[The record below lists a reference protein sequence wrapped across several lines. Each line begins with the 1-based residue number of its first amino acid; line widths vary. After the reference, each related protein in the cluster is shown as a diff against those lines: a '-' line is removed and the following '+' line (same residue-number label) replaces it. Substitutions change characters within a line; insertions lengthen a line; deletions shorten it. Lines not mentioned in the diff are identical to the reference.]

1 MQDQKLRPEIP
12 EPPRERKLRGGSI
25 FCGIRFG
32 GAGAIACAE
41 AARIRI
47 SRSLVLLGSLTL
59 LTVTPAEA
67 QVSNPT
73 ASAKSPLQ
81 EHYEAAQSFQA
92 SGNLQGAAVE
102 YRLFVAE
109 ALHRLAGARASIGD
123 FAKALPLFDEALN
136 LAPSDVDLR
145 VDYAE
150 ACRHAGDLQKAKL
163 LAQGAV
169 DAESG
174 NAKAHL
180 VLGRTLSQLGDVA
193 AATQQ
198 FEAAVAIQPT
208 FDNGYTLATAYL
220 QAKDEPNA
228 TRVFSEMLT
237 AFGDSPEIH
246 MKFGSAY
253 GTAGYP
259 NQSIEEFKK
268 VIAKNDKYP
277 GAHYSLG
284 AAYLVGLSDAI
295 YPEAA
300 EEFRKELELNPND
313 YNSHFQLGSI
323 ELKQHKLPEA
333 QADLSRAT
341 ELDPKNPDAYVSLGQ
356 LYNELNRPSD
366 AEAALR
372 KAIALTSDVS
382 RNHYQVQRAHY
393 LLARLLLQSGRQDEG
408 KAEMQVSQELMQKSV
423 LQNQGKDPGAGEN
436 AEAAAP
442 DAPVAAAPD
451 ASLIAAKEPP
461 ADPAMVKQVES
472 FENQLGPAVADAYN
486 NLGAIAA
493 GNNDFETALGYFQR
507 AFDWKPA
514 LDGLDFNWGKAAFL
528 ANQFDQAV
536 GPLGRLLQA
545 HPDDPWARTALGTSF
560 FKLKRYGEA
569 LKTLQP
575 MESKL
580 DADPQLGSIYAVC
593 LVKTGE
599 YDRGVGQLQALAK
612 KNPEDAGTHEVLGEA
627 LASHGDFK
635 NAAEELRSAVR
646 LDPESAVAKYNL
658 ASTLIE
664 LHENDEAQALLL
676 ELAKTGWQNPHV
688 YYSLGKLQ
696 LERGE
701 VKAAIADLETAA
713 KLSPNS
719 GPIHHELAEA
729 YRQDSRTEDA
739 DREMKLYEALRNDP
753 AKSGGAAKPE

>member
-1 MQDQKLRPEIP
+1 MQDQKLRLEIP
-12 EPPRERKLRGGSI
+12 EPPRGRKLRGGSA
-25 FCGIRFG
+25 FCGTGFRGPGNFARTEATSIKIPCSLALFG
-32 GAGAIACAE
+32 A
-41 AARIRI
+41 
-47 SRSLVLLGSLTL
+47 LTL
-59 LTVTPAEA
+59 LIVAPAGA

-73 ASAKSPLQ
+73 ASVKSPLQ
-81 EHYEAAQSFQA
+81 QHYEAAQNFQSA
-92 SGNLQGAAVE
+92 GNLPGAAVE
-102 YRLFVAE
+102 YRLFLAE
-109 ALHRLAGARASIGD
+109 ALHRVAGARASIRD
-123 FAKALPLFDEALN
+123 FAKALPLFNEGLS

-150 ACRHAGDLQKAKL
+150 ACRQAGDLQKAKS
-163 LAQGAV
+163 LAQAAV
-169 DAESG
+169 DADSS

-180 VLGRTLSQLGDVA
+180 VLGRTLAQLSEIA

-198 FEAAVAIQPT
+198 FEAAVAIEPS

-220 QAKDEPNA
+220 QEKDEPNA

-237 AFGDSPEIH
+237 GLGDSPEIH

-253 GTAGYP
+253 GAAGYP
-259 NQSIEEFKK
+259 NQAIEEFKK
-268 VIAKNDKYP
+268 VIAKDDKYP

-300 EEFRKELELNPND
+300 EEFRKELEINPND
-313 YNSHFQLGSI
+313 YNSHFQLGYI
-323 ELKQHKLPEA
+323 ELSQHRLPEA
-333 QADLSRAT
+333 EHELSRAA
-341 ELDPKNPDAYVSLGQ
+341 ELDPKSPDPFVSLGQ
-356 LYNELNRPSD
+356 LYVELNRTPD

-372 KAIALTSDVS
+372 KAIALTSDAS

-408 KAEMQVSQELMQKSV
+408 KAEMQVSQELLQKSV
-423 LQNQGKDPGAGEN
+423 LRNQGKDPGAGEN
-436 AEAAAP
+436 IDAASPEPPKVEAKKPPPDPAAA
-442 DAPVAAAPD
+442 
-451 ASLIAAKEPP
+451 
-461 ADPAMVKQVES
+461 KQVES
-472 FENQLGPAVADAYN
+472 FENQIAPAVADAYN

-493 GNNDFETALGYFQR
+493 GDNDFASALEYFHK

-545 HPDDPWARTALGTSF
+545 HPDDLWARSALGTSF
-560 FKLKRYGEA
+560 FELKKYGEA
-569 LKTLQP
+569 LKILQP
-575 MESKL
+575 MESQL
-580 DADPQLGSIYAVC
+580 NTDPQLASIYAVC

-599 YDRGVGQLQALAK
+599 YDRGIGQLQALERKDPSVA
-612 KNPEDAGTHEVLGEA
+612 ARHEVLGEA
-627 LASHGDFK
+627 FAGHGDFK
-635 NAAEELRSAVR
+635 NAAEELHTAVR
-646 LDPESAVAKYNL
+646 LDPQNAVAKYNL

-664 LHENDEAQALLL
+664 LHESDEAQALLL
-676 ELAKTGWQNPHV
+676 DLVKTGWQNPHV

-729 YRQDSRTEDA
+729 YRQDSRKEDA
-739 DREMKLYEALRNDP
+739 DREMKLYEALRNGP
-753 AKSGGAAKPE
+753 GKSGDAAKPE

>member
-1 MQDQKLRPEIP
+1 VIQDQKTRPQIY

-25 FCGIRFG
+25 FCGIKFG
-32 GAGAIACAE
+32 SAGTIGCAE
-41 AARIRI
+41 AARVRI
-47 SRSLVLLGSLTL
+47 SRSLVLLGSFAL
-59 LTVTPAEA
+59 LTVITAQA

-73 ASAKSPLQ
+73 APGRNPLQ
-81 EHYEAAQSFQA
+81 QHYEAAQSFQA
-92 SGNLQGAAVE
+92 SGNLPGAAVE

-109 ALHRLAGARASIGD
+109 ALHRIAGAHASIAD

-150 ACRHAGDLQKAKL
+150 VCRQAGDLPKARL

-180 VLGRTLSQLGDVA
+180 VLGRTLSQLGNVA

-198 FEAAVAIQPT
+198 FEAAVVIQPT

-313 YNSHFQLGSI
+313 YNSHFQLGAI

-356 LYNELNRPSD
+356 LYNELNRTSD

-372 KAIALTSDVS
+372 KAIALTTDVS

-408 KAEMQVSQELMQKSV
+408 KAEMQISQELMQKSV
-423 LQNQGKDPGAGEN
+423 LQNQGKDPGAGQD

-442 DAPVAAAPD
+442 DAPVAAA
-451 ASLIAAKEPP
+451 KEAPG
-461 ADPAMVKQVES
+461 APAMVKQVES
-472 FENQLGPAVADAYN
+472 FESQLGPAVADAYN

-493 GNNDFETALGYFQR
+493 GNNDFASALGYFQK

-514 LDGLDFNWGKAAFL
+514 LDGLDFNWGKAAVL

-545 HPDDPWARTALGTSF
+545 HPDNPWARTALGTSF

-580 DADPQLGSIYAVC
+580 DGDPQLGSIYAVC

-599 YDRGVGQLQALAK
+599 YDRGVAQLQTLAK
-612 KNPEDAGTHEVLGEA
+612 KDPDAAATHEVLGEA
-627 LASHGDFK
+627 LAGHGDFK
-635 NAAEELRSAVR
+635 NAAEELRAAVR

-664 LHENDEAQALLL
+664 LHENDEAQELLL
-676 ELAKTGWQNPHV
+676 DLAKTGWQNPHV

-696 LERGE
+696 LGRGD

-729 YRQDSRTEDA
+729 YRQDSRNADA
-739 DREMKLYEALRNDP
+739 DREMKLYEALKSDP

>member
-1 MQDQKLRPEIP
+1 MQDQKTRPQIH
-12 EPPRERKLRGGSI
+12 EPPRERKLRGGLI
-25 FCGIRFG
+25 FCGIGFE
-32 GAGAIACAE
+32 GAGATACAT
-41 AARIRI
+41 AARIGI
-47 SRSLVLLGSLTL
+47 FRSLVVLGSLAL

-67 QVSNPT
+67 QVSNPP

-81 EHYEAAQSFQA
+81 QHYEAAQSSQA
-92 SGNLQGAAVE
+92 SGNLQAAAVE
-102 YRLFVAE
+102 YRLFVVE
-109 ALHRLAGARASIGD
+109 ALHRIAGAHASIRD
-123 FAKALPLFDEALN
+123 FARALPLFDEGLN
-136 LAPSDVDLR
+136 LVPSDVDLR

-150 ACRHAGDLQKAKL
+150 VCRQAGDLAKAKL

-174 NAKAHL
+174 NARAHL
-180 VLGRTLSQLGDVA
+180 VLGRTLVQLNEVA

-198 FEAAVAIQPT
+198 FEAVVAIQPT

-220 QAKDEPNA
+220 QGKDEPNA

-341 ELDPKNPDAYVSLGQ
+341 QLDPQNPDAYVSLGQ

-372 KAIALTSDVS
+372 KAIALTTDVS
-382 RNHYQVQRAHY
+382 RNHYQIQRAHY

-408 KAEMQVSQELMQKSV
+408 KAEMQISQELMEKSV
-423 LQNQGKDPGAGEN
+423 LRNQGKDPGAGED
-436 AEAAAP
+436 AETAAP
-442 DAPVAAAPD
+442 DAPVAAA
-451 ASLIAAKEPP
+451 KEAPP
-461 ADPAMVKQVES
+461 DPAMVKQVGS
-472 FENQLGPAVADAYN
+472 FEKQLGPAVADAYN

-493 GNNDFETALGYFQR
+493 GNNDFATALLYFQK
-507 AFDWKPA
+507 AFDWKPN

-580 DADPQLGSIYAVC
+580 DADPALGSIYAVC

-599 YDRGVGQLQALAK
+599 YDKGVGQLQTLAK
-612 KNPEDAGTHEVLGEA
+612 KDPDDAATHEVLGEA
-627 LASHGDFK
+627 LAGHGDFK
-635 NAAEELRSAVR
+635 NAAEELRAAVR

-676 ELAKTGWQNPHV
+676 DLAKTGWQNPHV

-713 KLSPNS
+713 RLSPNS

-729 YRQDSRTEDA
+729 YRQDSRKEDA
-739 DREMKLYEALRNDP
+739 DREMKLYEVLRNDP

>member
-1 MQDQKLRPEIP
+1 MQDQKTRPQIY
-12 EPPRERKLRGGSI
+12 EPPRERKLRGGS
-25 FCGIRFG
+25 FFLG
-32 GAGAIACAE
+32 GSF
-41 AARIRI
+41 RI
-47 SRSLVLLGSLTL
+47 SIPGSLVLLFT
-59 LTVTPAEA
+59 LTVASAGA

-81 EHYEAAQSFQA
+81 QHYEAAQSFQA

-109 ALHRLAGARASIGD
+109 ALHRIAVARASIGD
-123 FAKALPLFDEALN
+123 FAKALPLFDEALE

-150 ACRHAGDLQKAKL
+150 ACRHAGDMQKAKS

-174 NAKAHL
+174 NVKAHL
-180 VLGRTLSQLGDVA
+180 VLGRTLLQLNEVA

-208 FDNGYTLATAYL
+208 FDNGYNLATAYL
-220 QAKDEPNA
+220 QGKDEPNA

-253 GTAGYP
+253 GAAGYP

-300 EEFRKELELNPND
+300 EEFRKELELNPSD
-313 YNSHFQLGSI
+313 YNSHFHLGYI
-323 ELKQHKLPEA
+323 ELSQHKLPEA

-341 ELDPKNPDAYVSLGQ
+341 ELDPKNPDAYISLGQ

-372 KAIALTSDVS
+372 KAIALTTDVS

-393 LLARLLLQSGRQDEG
+393 LLARLLLQSGRPDEG
-408 KAEMQVSQELMQKSV
+408 KAEMQISQELMQKSV
-423 LQNQGKDPGAGEN
+423 LRNQGKDPGTGED
-436 AEAAAP
+436 AAAAAP
-442 DAPVAAAPD
+442 DAPVT
-451 ASLIAAKEPP
+451 AAKEPP
-461 ADPAMVKQVES
+461 VDPAMVKQVES

-493 GNNDFETALGYFQR
+493 GNNDFATALGYFQK
-507 AFDWKPA
+507 AFDWKPN

-545 HPDDPWARTALGTSF
+545 HPDDPWARTALGTTF

-599 YDRGVGQLQALAK
+599 YDKGVGQLQALAK
-612 KNPEDAGTHEVLGEA
+612 KNPDDAATHEVLGEA
-627 LASHGDFK
+627 LAGHGDFK
-635 NAAEELRSAVR
+635 NAAEELRAAVR

-729 YRQDSRTEDA
+729 YRQDSRNEDA
-739 DREMKLYEALRNDP
+739 DREMKLYEALKSDP
-753 AKSGGAAKPE
+753 AKPGGAVKPE

>member
-1 MQDQKLRPEIP
+1 M
-12 EPPRERKLRGGSI
+12 S
-25 FCGIRFG
+25 FS
-32 GAGAIACAE
+32 GASAVACAQ

-47 SRSLVLLGSLTL
+47 SRSLVLLASLTL
-59 LTVTPAEA
+59 LAVAPAEA
-67 QVSNPT
+67 QGSNPA
-73 ASAKSPLQ
+73 ASSPLQ
-81 EHYEAAQSFQA
+81 QHYEAAQNLQS

-109 ALHRLAGARASIGD
+109 ALHRIAGAHASIRD
-123 FAKALPLFDEALN
+123 FAKALPLFDEGLD
-136 LAPSDVDLR
+136 LVPSDVDLR

-150 ACRHAGDLQKAKL
+150 VCRQAGDLQKAKL

-180 VLGRTLSQLGDVA
+180 VLGRTLLELNDVA

-198 FEAAVAIQPT
+198 FEAVVAIQPI

-300 EEFRKELELNPND
+300 EEFRKELELNPFD
-313 YNSHFQLGSI
+313 YNSHFNLGYI
-323 ELKQHKLPEA
+323 ELSQHKLPEA

-382 RNHYQVQRAHY
+382 RNHYQIQRAHY

-408 KAEMQVSQELMQKSV
+408 KTEMQISQELMQKSV
-423 LQNQGKDPGAGEN
+423 LRNQGKDPGAGED
-436 AEAAAP
+436 AAAAAP
-442 DAPVAAAPD
+442 DTLVA
-451 ASLIAAKEPP
+451 AAKEPP
-461 ADPAMVKQVES
+461 PDPAMVKQVES

-493 GNNDFETALGYFQR
+493 GDNDFATALGYFQK
-507 AFDWKPA
+507 AFDWKPN

-528 ANQFDQAV
+528 ANRFDQAV

-580 DADPQLGSIYAVC
+580 DADPALGSIYAVC

-599 YDRGVGQLQALAK
+599 YNRGVGQLQALAK
-612 KNPEDAGTHEVLGEA
+612 KDPDDAATHEVLGEA
-627 LASHGDFK
+627 LAGHGDFK
-635 NAAEELRSAVR
+635 NAAEELRAAVR
-646 LDPESAVAKYNL
+646 LEPENAVAKYNL

-676 ELAKTGWQNPHV
+676 DLAKTGWQNPHV

-701 VKAAIADLETAA
+701 VKAAIANLETAA

-729 YRQDSRTEDA
+729 YRQDSRQEDA
-739 DREMKLYEALRNDP
+739 DREMKLYEALRSDP

>member
-1 MQDQKLRPEIP
+1 VIQDQKTRPQIY

-25 FCGIRFG
+25 FCGIKFG
-32 GAGAIACAE
+32 SAGTIGCAE
-41 AARIRI
+41 ATRVRI
-47 SRSLVLLGSLTL
+47 SRSLVLLGSFAL
-59 LTVTPAEA
+59 LTVITAQA

-73 ASAKSPLQ
+73 APGRNPLQ
-81 EHYEAAQSFQA
+81 QHYEAAQSFQA
-92 SGNLQGAAVE
+92 SGNLPGAAVE

-109 ALHRLAGARASIGD
+109 ALHRIAGAHASIAD

-150 ACRHAGDLQKAKL
+150 VCRQAGDLPKARL

-180 VLGRTLSQLGDVA
+180 VLGRTLSQLGNVA

-198 FEAAVAIQPT
+198 FEAAVVIQPT

-313 YNSHFQLGSI
+313 YNSHFQLGAI

-356 LYNELNRPSD
+356 LYNELNRTSD

-372 KAIALTSDVS
+372 KAIALTTDVS

-408 KAEMQVSQELMQKSV
+408 KAEMQISQELMQKSV
-423 LQNQGKDPGAGEN
+423 LQNQGKDPGAGQD

-442 DAPVAAAPD
+442 DAPVAAA
-451 ASLIAAKEPP
+451 KEAPG
-461 ADPAMVKQVES
+461 APAMVKQVES
-472 FENQLGPAVADAYN
+472 FESQLGPAVADAYN

-493 GNNDFETALGYFQR
+493 GNNDFASALGYFQK

-545 HPDDPWARTALGTSF
+545 HPDNPWARTALGTSF

-580 DADPQLGSIYAVC
+580 DGDPQLGSIYAVC

-599 YDRGVGQLQALAK
+599 YDRGVAQLQTLAK
-612 KNPEDAGTHEVLGEA
+612 KDPDAAATHEVLGEA
-627 LASHGDFK
+627 LAGHGDFK
-635 NAAEELRSAVR
+635 NAAEELRAAVR

-664 LHENDEAQALLL
+664 LHENDEAQELLL
-676 ELAKTGWQNPHV
+676 DLAKTGWQNPHV

-696 LERGE
+696 LGRGD

-729 YRQDSRTEDA
+729 YRQDSRNADA
-739 DREMKLYEALRNDP
+739 DREMKLYEALKSDP

>member
-1 MQDQKLRPEIP
+1 MQDPKTRPEIH

-25 FCGIRFG
+25 FFG
-32 GAGAIACAE
+32 RSFRGPGAVACVE
-41 AARIRI
+41 AAEIKT
-47 SRSLVLLGSLTL
+47 SSWLVLLVTLTL
-59 LTVTPAEA
+59 LAVTSARA
-67 QVSNPT
+67 QVSNPA
-73 ASAKSPLQ
+73 ASAKTSLQ
-81 EHYEAAQSFQA
+81 RHYEAAQSLQS

-102 YRLFVAE
+102 YRLFVAD
-109 ALHRLAGARASIGD
+109 ALHRIAGAHASIRD
-123 FAKALPLFDEALN
+123 FTKALPLFDEGLN
-136 LAPSDVDLR
+136 LAPSDMDLR

-150 ACRHAGDLQKAKL
+150 VCRQAGDLQQAKS
-163 LAQGAV
+163 LAQSAV
-169 DAESG
+169 EAESG
-174 NAKAHL
+174 SAKAHL
-180 VLGRTLSQLGDVA
+180 VLGRTLTQLNEVA

-198 FEAAVAIQPT
+198 FEAAVVIQPT

-237 AFGDSPEIH
+237 AFGDSTEIH

-313 YNSHFQLGSI
+313 YNSHFQLGAI
-323 ELKQHKLPEA
+323 ELKHHKLPEA
-333 QADLSRAT
+333 QADLSLAT

-356 LYNELNRPSD
+356 LYNELNRTSD

-372 KAIALTSDVS
+372 KAIALTTDVS

-393 LLARLLLQSGRQDEG
+393 LLARLLLQSGRQEEG
-408 KAEMQVSQELMQKSV
+408 KAEMQISQGLMQKSV

-442 DAPVAAAPD
+442 DAPVVA
-451 ASLIAAKEPP
+451 LKEAQP
-461 ADPAMVKQVES
+461 DPAMVKQVES

-493 GNNDFETALGYFQR
+493 GNNDFATALGYFQK
-507 AFDWKPA
+507 AFDWKPD

-536 GPLGRLLQA
+536 GPLRRLLQA
-545 HPDDPWARTALGTSF
+545 HPDDPWARTALGTSY
-560 FKLKRYGEA
+560 FKLKRYGQA

-575 MESKL
+575 LESKL

-599 YDRGVGQLQALAK
+599 YDKGVGQLQALAK
-612 KNPEDAGTHEVLGEA
+612 KDPDDAGTHEVLGEA
-627 LASHGDFK
+627 LAGHGDFK
-635 NAAEELRSAVR
+635 NAAEELRAAVR

-729 YRQDSRTEDA
+729 YRQDSRKEDA
-739 DREMKLYEALRNDP
+739 DREMKLYEALRSDP

>member
-1 MQDQKLRPEIP
+1 MQDRKLGPEIP

-25 FCGIRFG
+25 FCGASFS

-59 LTVTPAEA
+59 LTVTSAEA
-67 QVSNPT
+67 QVSNPA
-73 ASAKSPLQ
+73 ASAKSALQ
-81 EHYEAAQSFQA
+81 QHYEAAQSLQS

-109 ALHRLAGARASIGD
+109 ALHGIAGAHASIGD

-136 LAPSDVDLR
+136 LAPSDLDLR

-150 ACRHAGDLQKAKL
+150 ACRRAGDLQKAKS

-174 NAKAHL
+174 NAKAHM
-180 VLGRTLSQLGDVA
+180 VLGRTLSQLNEVA

-208 FDNGYTLATAYL
+208 FDNGYALATAYL
-220 QAKDEPNA
+220 QGKDEPNA

-237 AFGDSPEIH
+237 AFGDSLDIH
-246 MKFGSAY
+246 MKFGGAY
-253 GTAGYP
+253 AVAGYP
-259 NQSIEEFKK
+259 NQAIAEFKK
-268 VIAKNDKYP
+268 VIAEDDKYP

-284 AAYLVGLSDAI
+284 AAYLMSLLGEGI

-300 EEFRKELELNPND
+300 EEFRKELELNPDD
-313 YNSHFQLGSI
+313 YNSHFQLGEI
-323 ELKQHKLPEA
+323 ELSQHRLPEA

-341 ELDPKNPDAYVSLGQ
+341 ELDPKNPDGYVSLGQ

-372 KAIALTSDVS
+372 KAIALTTDVS
-382 RNHYQVQRAHY
+382 RNHYRVQRAHY

-408 KAEMQVSQELMQKSV
+408 KAEMQISQELMQKSV

-436 AEAAAP
+436 AEAAA
-442 DAPVAAAPD
+442 APNVPV
-451 ASLIAAKEPP
+451 IAAKEAP

-472 FENQLGPAVADAYN
+472 FENKLGPAVADAYN
-486 NLGAIAA
+486 NLGAMAA
-493 GNNDFETALGYFQR
+493 GDNNFASALGYFQR

-545 HPDDPWARTALGTSF
+545 HPDDSWARTALGTTF
-560 FKLKRYGEA
+560 FKLKRYSEA

-580 DADPQLGSIYAVC
+580 AADPQLGSIYAVC

-599 YDRGVGQLQALAK
+599 YDRGIAQLEALAK
-612 KNPEDAGTHEVLGEA
+612 KDPGAAVTHEALGEA

-635 NAAEELRSAVR
+635 NAAEELRATVR
-646 LDPESAVAKYNL
+646 LEPESAVAKYNL

-676 ELAKTGWQNPHV
+676 ELTKTGWQNPHV

-719 GPIHHELAEA
+719 GPVHHELAEA
-729 YRQDSRTEDA
+729 YRQDSRAEDA
-739 DREMKLYEALRNDP
+739 DREMKLYEALRSDP

>member
-1 MQDQKLRPEIP
+1 MIQDQKTRPQIY

-25 FCGIRFG
+25 FCGIKFG
-32 GAGAIACAE
+32 SAGTIGCAE
-41 AARIRI
+41 AARVRI
-47 SRSLVLLGSLTL
+47 SRSLVLLGSFAL
-59 LTVTPAEA
+59 LTVITAQA

-73 ASAKSPLQ
+73 APGRNPLQ
-81 EHYEAAQSFQA
+81 QHYEAAQSFQA
-92 SGNLQGAAVE
+92 SGNLQGSAVE

-109 ALHRLAGARASIGD
+109 ALHRIAGAHASIAD

-150 ACRHAGDLQKAKL
+150 VCRQAGDLPKARL

-180 VLGRTLSQLGDVA
+180 VLGRTLSQLGNVA

-198 FEAAVAIQPT
+198 FEAAVVIQPT

-313 YNSHFQLGSI
+313 YNSHFQLGAI

-356 LYNELNRPSD
+356 LYNELNRTSD

-372 KAIALTSDVS
+372 KAIALTTDVS

-408 KAEMQVSQELMQKSV
+408 KAEMQISQELMQKSV
-423 LQNQGKDPGAGEN
+423 LQNQGKDPGAGQD

-442 DAPVAAAPD
+442 DAPVAAA
-451 ASLIAAKEPP
+451 KEAPG
-461 ADPAMVKQVES
+461 APAMVKQVES
-472 FENQLGPAVADAYN
+472 FESQLGPAVADAYN

-493 GNNDFETALGYFQR
+493 GNNDFASALGYFQK

-528 ANQFDQAV
+528 ANQFGQAV

-545 HPDDPWARTALGTSF
+545 HPDNPWARTALGTSF

-580 DADPQLGSIYAVC
+580 DGDPQLGSIYAVC

-599 YDRGVGQLQALAK
+599 YDRGVAQLQTLAK
-612 KNPEDAGTHEVLGEA
+612 KDPDAAATHEVLGEA
-627 LASHGDFK
+627 LAGHGDFK
-635 NAAEELRSAVR
+635 NAAEELRAAVR

-664 LHENDEAQALLL
+664 LHENDEAQALLV

-696 LERGE
+696 LGRGD

-729 YRQDSRTEDA
+729 YRQDSRNADA
-739 DREMKLYEALRNDP
+739 DREMKLYEALKSDP

>member
-1 MQDQKLRPEIP
+1 MQDQKTRPEIP
-12 EPPRERKLRGGSI
+12 EPPRECKLRGGSI
-25 FCGIRFG
+25 FCGVSFR
-32 GAGAIACAE
+32 GAGAAACAE

-47 SRSLVLLGSLTL
+47 SRSLVLLGSLIL
-59 LTVTPAEA
+59 LTVAPTGA

-73 ASAKSPLQ
+73 ATARNPLQ
-81 EHYEAAQSFQA
+81 QHYEAAQNLQS

-102 YRLFVAE
+102 YRLFLAE
-109 ALHRLAGARASIGD
+109 ALHRIAGAHASIHD

-136 LAPSDVDLR
+136 LAPSDLDLR

-150 ACRHAGDLQKAKL
+150 VCRQAGDLQKAKS
-163 LAQGAV
+163 LAEGAV
-169 DAESG
+169 DAETGS
-174 NAKAHL
+174 AKAHL
-180 VLGRTLSQLGDVA
+180 VLGRTLTQLNEVA
-193 AATQQ
+193 AAIQQ

-208 FDNGYTLATAYL
+208 FENGYALATAYL
-220 QAKDEPNA
+220 QGKDEPNA

-253 GTAGYP
+253 GAAGYP

-300 EEFRKELELNPND
+300 EEFRKELEINPND
-313 YNSHFQLGSI
+313 YNSHFQLGAI

-341 ELDPKNPDAYVSLGQ
+341 ELDPKSPDPYVSLGQ
-356 LYNELNRPSD
+356 LYNELNRPAD

-408 KAEMQVSQELMQKSV
+408 KAEMEVSQELMQRSV
-423 LQNQGKDPGAGEN
+423 LRNQGKDPGAGE
-436 AEAAAP
+436 EAGAATP
-442 DAPVAAAPD
+442 DAPVVAT
-451 ASLIAAKEPP
+451 KEPP
-461 ADPAMVKQVES
+461 PDAAAARQVQE
-472 FENQLGPAVADAYN
+472 FENHVGPAIADAYN

-493 GNNDFETALGYFQR
+493 GDNDFASALGYFQK
-507 AFDWKPA
+507 AFDWKPG

-560 FKLKRYGEA
+560 FKLKRYSEA

-575 MESKL
+575 MESQL
-580 DADPQLGSIYAVC
+580 ASDPQLGSIYAVC

-599 YDRGVGQLQALAK
+599 YDRGIAQLQALAK
-612 KNPEDAGTHEVLGEA
+612 KDPDAVATHEVLGEA
-627 LASHGDFK
+627 FAAHGDFK
-635 NAAEELRSAVR
+635 NAAEELRAAVR

-729 YRQDSRTEDA
+729 YRQDSRKEDA

-753 AKSGGAAKPE
+753 AKSGGPAKPE

>member
-1 MQDQKLRPEIP
+1 MQDQKTRPQIY

-32 GAGAIACAE
+32 GAGAIAYAE

-47 SRSLVLLGSLTL
+47 SRSLVLLGILTL
-59 LTVTPAEA
+59 LTVTLAEA
-67 QVSNPT
+67 QVSNPA

-81 EHYEAAQSFQA
+81 QHYEAAQSLQS
-92 SGNLQGAAVE
+92 SGNLPGAAVE

-109 ALHRLAGARASIGD
+109 ALHRIAGAHASIGD

-150 ACRHAGDLQKAKL
+150 ACRHAGDLQKAKS
-163 LAQGAV
+163 LAEGAV

-180 VLGRTLSQLGDVA
+180 VLGRTLSQLNEVA
-193 AATQQ
+193 LATQQ

-208 FDNGYTLATAYL
+208 FDNGYTLAIAYL
-220 QAKDEPNA
+220 QGKDEPNA

-277 GAHYSLG
+277 AAHYSLG

-300 EEFRKELELNPND
+300 EEFRKELEINPND
-313 YNSHFQLGSI
+313 YNSHFQLGYI
-323 ELKQHKLPEA
+323 ELSQHKLPEA

-393 LLARLLLQSGRQDEG
+393 LLARLLLQSGRPDEG

-423 LQNQGKDPGAGEN
+423 LRNQGKDPGAGED
-436 AEAAAP
+436 AEATAP
-442 DAPVAAAPD
+442 DAPV
-451 ASLIAAKEPP
+451 IAAKEPP

-472 FENQLGPAVADAYN
+472 FENKLGPAVADAYN

-493 GNNDFETALGYFQR
+493 GNNDFAAALGYFQR

-545 HPDDPWARTALGTSF
+545 HPDDPWARTVLGTTF
-560 FKLKRYGEA
+560 FKLKRYSEA

-599 YDRGVGQLQALAK
+599 YDRGIERLQALAK
-612 KNPEDAGTHEVLGEA
+612 KDPDDAGTHEVLGEA
-627 LASHGDFK
+627 LAGHGDFK
-635 NAAEELRSAVR
+635 NAAEELRAAVR
-646 LDPESAVAKYNL
+646 LDPASAVAKYNL
-658 ASTLIE
+658 ASTLIA

-701 VKAAIADLETAA
+701 VKAAITDLETAA

-729 YRQDSRTEDA
+729 YRQDSRKEDA

>member
-1 MQDQKLRPEIP
+1 VIQDQKTRPQIY

-25 FCGIRFG
+25 FCGIKFG
-32 GAGAIACAE
+32 GAGTIGCAE
-41 AARIRI
+41 AARVRI
-47 SRSLVLLGSLTL
+47 SRSLVLLGSFAL
-59 LTVTPAEA
+59 LTVITAQA

-73 ASAKSPLQ
+73 APGRNPLQ
-81 EHYEAAQSFQA
+81 QHYEAAQSFQA
-92 SGNLQGAAVE
+92 SGNLPGAAVE

-109 ALHRLAGARASIGD
+109 ALHRIAGAHASIAD

-145 VDYAE
+145 VDHAE
-150 ACRHAGDLQKAKL
+150 VCRQAGDLPKARL

-180 VLGRTLSQLGDVA
+180 VLGRTLSQLGNVA

-198 FEAAVAIQPT
+198 FEAAVVIQPT

-313 YNSHFQLGSI
+313 YNSHFQLGAI

-356 LYNELNRPSD
+356 LYNELNRTSD

-372 KAIALTSDVS
+372 KAIALTTDVS

-408 KAEMQVSQELMQKSV
+408 KAEMQISQELMQKSV
-423 LQNQGKDPGAGEN
+423 LQNQGKDPGAGQD

-442 DAPVAAAPD
+442 DAPVAAA
-451 ASLIAAKEPP
+451 KEAPG
-461 ADPAMVKQVES
+461 APAMVKQVES
-472 FENQLGPAVADAYN
+472 FESQLGPAVADAYN

-493 GNNDFETALGYFQR
+493 GNNDFASALGYFQK

-514 LDGLDFNWGKAAFL
+514 LDGLDFNWGKAAVL

-545 HPDDPWARTALGTSF
+545 HPDNPWARTALGTSF

-580 DADPQLGSIYAVC
+580 DGDPQLGSIYAVC

-599 YDRGVGQLQALAK
+599 YDRGVAQLQTLAK
-612 KNPEDAGTHEVLGEA
+612 KDPDAAATHEVLGEA
-627 LASHGDFK
+627 LAGHGDFK
-635 NAAEELRSAVR
+635 NAAEELRAAVR

-664 LHENDEAQALLL
+664 LHENDEAQELLL
-676 ELAKTGWQNPHV
+676 DLAKTGWQNPHV

-696 LERGE
+696 LGRGD

-729 YRQDSRTEDA
+729 YRQDSRNADA
-739 DREMKLYEALRNDP
+739 DREMKLYEALKSDP